1 MTAATGP
8 FRPSLRPALALPGAA
23 LLCGA
28 LAAPLVASLVAS
40 PAAAAACGLAVL
52 PPGEVSEVVDARTL
66 RLADGRAVRLAGI
79 EVPAAATA
87 RGREAKFFL
96 AALASGERVALKAA
110 ASDPTDRYGRLHA
123 HVFIA
128 GEGLDRSL
136 QDAML
141 EGGLAR
147 VAARVGSYACATAFW
162 AREQNARTARR
173 GLWAD
178 PEATLSAERPSDI
191 LAMRGRFATIEGTA
205 LSVRESGATIYV
217 NFGRRWSQSF
227 AVTIAKRNARMFGG
241 AGLDAQRLAGRKLRV
256 RGVVEAPARSGAPRI
271 DAAQPEQIEVVG
283 AAPTGGASGA
293 D

>member
-8 FRPSLRPALALPGAA
+8 FRLPLRPALARSGAT

-28 LAAPLVASLVAS
+28 LAAL
-40 PAAAAACGLAVL
+40 PAAAACDLAAL
-52 PPGEVSEVVDARTL
+52 PPGQAIEAIDGRTL
-66 RLADGRAVRLAGI
+66 RLADGRDVRLAGI

-96 AALASGERVALKAA
+96 AELAAGERVALRAA
-110 ASDPTDRYGRLHA
+110 ASDPADRYGRIHA
-123 HVFIA
+123 HVFIV

-141 EGGLAR
+141 ESGLAR

-191 LAMRGRFATIEGTA
+191 LAMRGRFAAIEGTA
-205 LSVRESGATIYV
+205 LSVRESGGTIYV
-217 NFGRRWSQSF
+217 NFGRRWSESF
-227 AVTIAKRNARMFGG
+227 AVTIAKRNVRMFGR
-241 AGLDAQRLAGRKLRV
+241 AGLDPQRLAGRKLRI
-256 RGVVEAPARSGAPRI
+256 RGVVESPAGSVAPRI
-271 DAAQPEQIEVVG
+271 DAALPEQIEVVG
-283 AAPTGGASGA
+283 AAPAGVGTA
-293 D
+293 DAD